1 MKNTILALAAFLC
14 CMSNLSS
21 QVEPRGTINDYLDA
35 YIGANAKPYLQPA
48 ADLLTTN
55 INTGVWDWSAIHN
68 KLYLKIKA
76 NGMLSYPSESMK
88 TFNGHTTGDF
98 SPAQTVVVPTIIGD
112 EESVVIQSP
121 TSDVYIF
128 PGGFDVDKVTL
139 GTPQVTVGGFLN
151 MEFSGRFLTFPLG
164 HDEGRVDFYGFGGR
178 YSITGAMDK
187 PPIDFSVGY
196 FYHHVKA
203 GSYVTS
209 NQHLFSAIIGK
220 SGKML
225 DAHLSVGYQAA
236 MHNLRYMYQD
246 TDVMYNVNLDMKNS
260 NPYIVEG
267 GVGLRLGPVMVN
279 GSVSYAGFYTF
290 ALGAGFIFNSFRSE
304 DED

>member
-1 MKNTILALAAFLC
+1 MKNTILALAAFIC
-14 CMSNLSS
+14 CMSNLYS
-21 QVEPRGTINDYLDA
+21 QVEPRTTLNDYLDA
-35 YIGANAKPYLQPA
+35 YIGTNAKPYLQPA

-55 INTGVWDWSAIHN
+55 INTGVWDWSAIH
-68 KLYLKIKA
+68 KSFYIKIKA

-88 TFNGHTTGDF
+88 TFIGHTTGDF
-98 SPAQTVVVPTIIGD
+98 TPAQSVEVPTIIGD
-112 EESVVIQSP
+112 EESIIIQSP
-121 TSDVYIF
+121 TNEIYVF
-128 PGGFDVDKVTL
+128 PGGFDLDKVTL

-151 MEFSGRFLTFPLG
+151 MELSGRFLTFPLG

-178 YSITGAMDK
+178 YSVTGGMDK

-203 GSYVTS
+203 GRYVTS
-209 NQHLFSAIIGK
+209 NQHLISAIVGK

-225 DAHLSVGYQAA
+225 SAHVSIGYQVA
-236 MHNLRYMYQD
+236 MHNLQYMYQD
-246 TDVMYNVNLDMKNS
+246 SDIMYNVNLDMENS

-267 GVGLRLGPVMVN
+267 GVGLRAGPIMVN
-279 GSVSYAGFYTF
+279 GAISYAGFYTF
-290 ALGAGFIFNSFRSE
+290 ALGVGLIFNSYRSE